1 MVSAHEKDEYSPQH
15 SGVHSLSFSPDGKL
29 LASGGTNDS
38 LVKLWDVS
46 SGKQVATLTGDNR
59 GSIASV
65 VFSLDGRLLAALGG
79 DGRVELW
86 DMSSGKQVASISAH
100 EMINRHGLSFSSDG
114 RLLASA
120 GSRLSPPGARL
131 DEVEAEEDTEVKL
144 WDVSSGKQV
153 ATLTGGGPVSFSPN
167 GGLLASAS
175 AVKIRW
181 VPHGDGGAGGE
192 SSGGQ
197 EIKLWDVSTGE
208 SIATLLLSDITFGYP
223 TNMMVFSPDGR
234 LLASSTHRTV
244 AAMGRV

>member
-1 MVSAHEKDEYSPQH
+1 MGCV
-15 SGVHSLSFSPDGKL
+15 
-29 LASGGTNDS
+29 
-38 LVKLWDVS
+38 
-46 SGKQVATLTGDNR
+46 
-59 GSIASV
+59 
-65 VFSLDGRLLAALGG
+65 
-79 DGRVELW
+79 
-86 DMSSGKQVASISAH
+86 
-100 EMINRHGLSFSSDG
+100 
-114 RLLASA
+114 
-120 GSRLSPPGARL
+120 
-131 DEVEAEEDTEVKL
+131 
-144 WDVSSGKQV
+144 SGKQV

-244 AAMGRV
+244 ALWDVSEWMPTPHKLTSSSGDGQQGRAGTKLAEPFVVSVLDQYGVGPFWGGSSPFPSLPAEGRCLLPPPPPMPRAAPEAH